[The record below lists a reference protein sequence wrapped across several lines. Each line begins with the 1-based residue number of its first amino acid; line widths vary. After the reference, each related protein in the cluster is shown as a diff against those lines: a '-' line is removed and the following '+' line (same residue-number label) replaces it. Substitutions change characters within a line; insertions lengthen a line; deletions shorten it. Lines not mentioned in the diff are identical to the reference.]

1 MQRVLVK
8 MRDVGDEFSRLVLAV
23 DPEDVMSMMMFEM
36 PTKGSISVVDL
47 DLVTW
52 SCLMFLVVM

>member
-1 MQRVLVK
+1 M
-8 MRDVGDEFSRLVLAV
+8 MEDSDEFSRLVLAV

-47 DLVTW
+47 HLIT
-52 SCLMFLVVM
+52 